1 MASSKRYATLP
12 LKTLSDRVSALAA
25 LCDPDYCCVTPEV
38 FEDVQFVA
46 HDFDDES
53 SKASEISGQ
62 QVILRIKGVDHLF
75 TDWSRP
81 QLLSHLGTREK
92 WFKSVSVAQQAF
104 ELNERRGVLSKH
116 RLRIMR
122 TYTEG
127 VSLFRGI
134 VSDHYAEIPDTLIME
149 AVLAAQPNGQYLPQ
163 LSGKTDK
170 AFYCY
175 MTADAKVGTARYQ
188 ATPGAV
194 FRNSEVGF
202 TSLWITPFLLI
213 KGVPVVVRQEVLLR
227 RSHRGQLAELRTDFD
242 EALGKLGSVWGPL
255 HKRLQALPTVSFA
268 DENAALM
275 HMRGILKAMHV
286 MTGTIESCAS
296 AYAAA
301 KHAHHSAATVFDAVL
316 QVAEASDRDDAY
328 EKGELAGL
336 FLFRIV

>member
-1 MASSKRYATLP
+1 MAFSKQYATLP
-12 LKTLSDRVSALAA
+12 LKTLSDRVSALSE
-25 LCDPDYCCVTPEV
+25 LCDPDYRCVTPQV
-38 FEDVQFVA
+38 FDDVQFVA
-46 HDFDDES
+46 RDFDDE
-53 SKASEISGQ
+53 ASEVSGS
-62 QVILRIKGVDHLF
+62 QVVLRIRGVEHLF

-92 WFKSVSVAQQAF
+92 WFKAVSAAQQAF
-104 ELNERRGVLSKH
+104 ELNERRVVLHKH

-149 AVLAAQPNGQYLPQ
+149 AVLAAQPDGQYLPQ

-175 MTADAKVGTARYQ
+175 MTADAKVGTSKYQ

-213 KGVPVVVRQEVLLR
+213 RNVPIVVRQHVLLR
-227 RSHRGQLAELRTDFD
+227 RSHRGQLAELRQDFD
-242 EALGKLGSVWGPL
+242 EALDKLSKVWGPL
-255 HKRLQALPTVSFA
+255 NQRLLALPTVSFN
-268 DENAALM
+268 DEETALG
-275 HMRGILKAMHV
+275 HMRTTLKTMRITSGV
-286 MTGTIESCAS
+286 IESCAA
-296 AYAAA
+296 AYSAA
-301 KHAHHSAATVFDAVL
+301 KHQHHTAATVFDAVL
-316 QVAEASDRDDAY
+316 QVAEAPDRDDAY

-336 FLFRIV
+336 FLFRVI

>member
-12 LKTLSDRVSALAA
+12 LKTLSDRVSASAA
-25 LCDPDYCCVTPEV
+25 LYDPDYRCVTPQV
-38 FEDVQFVA
+38 FDDVLFVA
-46 HDFDDES
+46 RDFDEE
-53 SKASEISGQ
+53 ASEISGN
-62 QVILRIKGVDHLF
+62 QVVLQIRGVEHVF

-92 WFKSVSVAQQAF
+92 WFKSVSAAQQAF
-104 ELNERRGVLSKH
+104 ELNERRAVLHKH

-149 AVLAAQPNGQYLPQ
+149 AVLATQPNGQYLPQ
-163 LSGKTDK
+163 LSGVTDK

-175 MTADAKVGTARYQ
+175 MTADAKVGTSRYQ

-194 FRNSEVGF
+194 FRNSEVGY

-213 KGVPVVVRQEVLLR
+213 NGVPVVVRKEVLLR
-227 RSHRGQLAELRTDFD
+227 RSHRGQLSELRKDFD
-242 EALGKLGSVWGPL
+242 GALGKLDKVWGPL
-255 HKRLQALPTVSFA
+255 HQRLQALPTVRFN
-268 DENAALM
+268 DEETALL
-275 HMRGILKAMHV
+275 HLRSTLKALHV
-286 MTGTIESCAS
+286 TSSAIESCAS
-296 AYAAA
+296 AYSAA
-301 KHAHHSAATVFDAVL
+301 KHSLHTAATVFDAVL
-316 QVAEASDRDDAY
+316 QVSATSDRDDAY

-336 FLFRIV
+336 FLFRVI